1 MPKKISLMRKENLDV
16 FNFDIAALSITVDQS
31 DDDPYSRWHSD
42 SAAPGKRNNSGFSN
56 PEADRLIEK
65 IRTTQ
70 NREIRYQAY
79 KDLQAVFVEE
89 QPVIFL
95 YCPLQKF
102 IVNNRLDAI
111 TTAKR
116 PGFMANTFKL
126 AEQ

>member
-1 MPKKISLMRKENLDV
+1 
-16 FNFDIAALSITVDQS
+16 
-31 DDDPYSRWHSD
+31 
-42 SAAPGKRNNSGFSN
+42 
-56 PEADRLIEK
+56 LIEK